1 MRSVVAFTVASSLLL
16 GWCAS
21 CVENE
26 PPPAQKPVTILSPP
40 ASAQPEKMK
49 NDKKPAEQKE
59 ARNQRQGDQKQVVRA
74 SAAAP
79 QVPPGAPPAPKGA
92 QYTIFC
98 GRLQGDAH
106 VERSNKIKNDLI
118 AKTGL
123 RDFYVVHEDGQ
134 SLLYFGYYRT
144 FSDAADRKETSR
156 AQTDL
161 KRLKTMEMDGNRI
174 FAGAVFVD
182 LEAPDPQAPPEWNLV
197 NAKGTWSLQIAA
209 YKDSPLRKE
218 AAVEAVREARK
229 QGIEAYYYHGESVS
243 SVCVGA
249 WPEPAVRVHDAA
261 SSKVNPYDNILVAS
275 PGVGE
280 VSGLAGRQENVKVI
294 NERVEVIDPTL
305 LATMK
310 QYPHHAVNGMQMTKT
325 VEGKQTSD
333 PSLLIRIPEPQQ
345 GTSLLTGTSP
355 AGSRE
360 PQQQQQ
366 QLQQRAYLDDLP
378 QTQQQQQPDAR
389 PVTRKAPPPQPGM
402 GKLKSINDR

>member
-1 MRSVVAFTVASSLLL
+1 MRSVVVTAVLGLVL
-16 GWCAS
+16 GWCGSS

-40 ASAQPEKMK
+40 VTAQPAQVKSNKAAEK
-49 NDKKPAEQKE
+49 KE
-59 ARNQRQGDQKQVVRA
+59 ARAERQADQKQVVRA
-74 SAAAP
+74 SAVAP

-106 VERSNKIKNDLI
+106 VERSNKIKTDLM

-134 SLLYFGYYRT
+134 SLLYYGYYRT
-144 FSDAADRKETSR
+144 FNDPADKKETSR
-156 AQTDL
+156 AQADL
-161 KRLKTMEMDGNRI
+161 KRLKTMEMDGSRV

-229 QGIEAYYYHGESVS
+229 LGIEAYYYHGESVS

-249 WPEPAVRVHDAA
+249 WPEGAIRYTSPHQDVHKPVIVNQPVISEPNQRVETAA
-261 SSKVNPYDNILVAS
+261 DEIRAS
-275 PGVGE
+275 AHRANAE
-280 VSGLAGRQENVKVI
+280 VVQGK
-294 NERVEVIDPTL
+294 VEVIDPTL

-310 QYPHHAVNGMQMTKT
+310 QYPNHAVNGMQMMKT
-325 VEGKQTSD
+325 VEGKQMPD
-333 PSLLIRIPEPQQ
+333 PSLLIRIPSPAQ
-345 GTSLLTGTSP
+345 GNSLLTSAPPGG
-355 AGSRE
+355 AN
-360 PQQQQQ
+360 
-366 QLQQRAYLDDLP
+366 QLQPRAYPDQQSP
-378 QTQQQQQPDAR
+378 QPQPQPDVR
-389 PVTRKAPPPQPGM
+389 PVTRKPAPPPPQQPGL
-402 GKLKSINDR
+402 GKLKSIDG